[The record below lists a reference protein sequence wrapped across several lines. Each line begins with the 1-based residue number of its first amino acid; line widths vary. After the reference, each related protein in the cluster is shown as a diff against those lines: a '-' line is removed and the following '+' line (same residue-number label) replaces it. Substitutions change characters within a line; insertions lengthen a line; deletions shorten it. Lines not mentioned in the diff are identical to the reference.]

1 MLPWLGLKLQTV
13 GVGVVCSRFCDH
25 IALTING
32 KWWEKDFFP
41 LLTSASVG
49 MCVSLSP
56 QEGSL
61 KEASLEWPSAIALI
75 CGSEG

>member
-1 MLPWLGLKLQTV
+1 MV
-13 GVGVVCSRFCDH
+13 
-25 IALTING
+25 
-32 KWWEKDFFP
+32 KDFFP

-49 MCVSLSP
+49 MCVPLSP